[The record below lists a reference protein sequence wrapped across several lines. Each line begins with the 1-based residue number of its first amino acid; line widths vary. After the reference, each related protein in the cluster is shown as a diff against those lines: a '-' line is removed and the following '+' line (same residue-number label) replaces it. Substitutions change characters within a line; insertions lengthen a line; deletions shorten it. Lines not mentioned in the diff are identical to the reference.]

1 MVKKMMKEIT
11 AAALCAIALVAP
23 LKAETKKEIQ
33 ISDKVTVKFKAGK
46 ETAAD
51 TQKVSKE
58 EAEQIKAELEGAG
71 AEVEVK

>member
-1 MVKKMMKEIT
+1 MKKFTIFVIL
-11 AAALCAIALVAP
+11 AAALAAP

-33 ISDKVTVKFKAGK
+33 ISDKVTVKFSAGK

>member
-1 MVKKMMKEIT
+1 MLKKIT
-11 AAALCAIALVAP
+11 AVALCTIAFTAP
-23 LKAETKKEIQ
+23 LKAETKTEIQ
-33 ISDKVTVKFKAGK
+33 IADKVTVKFKAGK
-46 ETAAD
+46 DTAAD

>member
-1 MVKKMMKEIT
+1 MMKKTT
-11 AAALCAIALVAP
+11 AAVLCSIALAAP
-23 LKAETKKEIQ
+23 LNAETKKEIQ
-33 ISDKVTVKFKAGK
+33 ISDKVTVKFTAGK
-46 ETAAD
+46 DTAAD

>member
-1 MVKKMMKEIT
+1 MVKKIMKKIT
-11 AAALCAIALVAP
+11 AAALCVIAFAAP

-33 ISDKVTVKFKAGK
+33 ISDKVTVKFTAGK
-46 ETAAD
+46 DIAAD